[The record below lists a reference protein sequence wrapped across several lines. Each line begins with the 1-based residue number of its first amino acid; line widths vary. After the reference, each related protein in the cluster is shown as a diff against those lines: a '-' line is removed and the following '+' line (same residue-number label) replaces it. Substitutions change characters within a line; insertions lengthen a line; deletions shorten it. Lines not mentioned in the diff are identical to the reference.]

1 VSYLEALQRDSL
13 AARGL
18 TLKLRGW
25 NDQMCPCHNNGSGAQ
40 CDDTT
45 SLVRCLVPLLGAGCP
60 LVKLDMQDSLLA
72 HEDLLRNMDGGR
84 AMLLL

>member
-1 VSYLEALQRDSL
+1 MSYLEALKRDPL

-18 TLKLRGW
+18 ALKLRGW
-25 NDQMCPCHNNGSGAQ
+25 NDQMCPCRNNGSGVQ
-40 CDDTT
+40 CDDTM
-45 SLVRCLVPLLGAGCP
+45 SLVRCLVPLLGVGCP
-60 LVKLDMQDSLLA
+60 LVKLDMQHSLLM